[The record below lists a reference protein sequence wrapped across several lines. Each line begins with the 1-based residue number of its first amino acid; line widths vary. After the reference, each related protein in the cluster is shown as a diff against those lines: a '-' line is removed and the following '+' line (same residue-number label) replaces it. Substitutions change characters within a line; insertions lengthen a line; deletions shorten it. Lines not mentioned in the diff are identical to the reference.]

1 MWAWLEKKN
10 KKKHRRY
17 ARRNSAIC
25 REGNL
30 AIYFSMG
37 EIRQITEYHIEIVKK
52 NSQLGSFEDKN
63 VKNLSFARKSL
74 SNSINNTQVACI
86 PDKNI
91 EIWSLARKAF
101 AHHDW
106 TWSDWTIWLWLTRWF
121 IQNSYLRLQTL
132 YSRLN
137 PLTELGIQ
145 STTTGFHNL
154 DDFVSRYEWWSSG
167 LGIIQVTA
175 FKQKE
180 QKQKLEVW
188 N

>member
-1 MWAWLEKKN
+1 MTSVTCERDL

-25 REGNL
+25 REGSL

-37 EIRQITEYHIEIVKK
+37 EIRHITEYHIEIVKT

-91 EIWSLARKAF
+91 EI
-101 AHHDW
+101 
-106 TWSDWTIWLWLTRWF
+106 
-121 IQNSYLRLQTL
+121 
-132 YSRLN
+132 
-137 PLTELGIQ
+137 
-145 STTTGFHNL
+145 
-154 DDFVSRYEWWSSG
+154 
-167 LGIIQVTA
+167 
-175 FKQKE
+175 
-180 QKQKLEVW
+180 
-188 N
+188 